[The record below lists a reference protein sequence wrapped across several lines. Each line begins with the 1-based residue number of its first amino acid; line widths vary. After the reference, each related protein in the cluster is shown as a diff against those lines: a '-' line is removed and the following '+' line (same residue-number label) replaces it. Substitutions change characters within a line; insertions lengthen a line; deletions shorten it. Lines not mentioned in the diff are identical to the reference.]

1 MDTSTYLTLR
11 ADFEKCINK
20 DSLFDAL
27 NTLKFLVPIVTRRSK
42 HEECE
47 KISSDY
53 QQLLHAF
60 RQGAI
65 DANYQ
70 EQTEAIFLRIYQ
82 LGQTFHHKF
91 TTLKTQQYRSKLWNK
106 YADDAPLEEAL
117 LTAND
122 DKVIFER
129 LYCAAPWSEETE
141 KVVEASMPEGDAA
154 DACARI
160 ATIYSAVTLNLLSS
174 FDPVQCAWFL
184 RQTKKTLLPLLR
196 VRLCVGLVYVGV
208 HHSAQ
213 INLFPHLVRLWKEWV
228 RSAAWK
234 KDLCIVQSTLLA
246 TGKSAKSMALSMKE
260 LFSSDANMSTA
271 QMINDLKQKV
281 SSAFSERLL
290 GGLAGVD
297 LGFEDFKRLYRRTE
311 QFNEAFRWFVPI
323 LIDAQPDAPS
333 EEARNPF
340 FGFGKHSLGI
350 TDLYLQKEAEAARK
364 QLLENMRDDL
374 DQIIGDK
381 EGAMP
386 NEVSMPEGEAT
397 VLSLEISK
405 ENLGIFQQMEQQQG
419 DDTNP
424 ISPESF
430 NWEARALRVR
440 YIAYIHDTYRFF
452 HLFVER
458 SEGENPYRD
467 NLMLLDN
474 ELFRGAFQEEKVL
487 VLLAQFIFAIKDYA
501 HALDFFQQLPQE
513 HRDVRLRLG
522 QCYHATQ
529 QYDEAV
535 KYLEPIATEEEDEAL
550 LRLLANCYDALQRP
564 EDALVLWIRLEQM
577 LPNDLELAENL
588 AKRFLDLQ
596 LYSDALDQLHKIL
609 YHEPEHFEA
618 LQLKAQ
624 CYLMMSRLEEAQK
637 LYASLLE
644 KHPESSDILFFSA
657 HCALLL
663 GDHSMATRLYMAC
676 FEQEHVS
683 CVPENLFDDAV
694 QELQHVGFTPL
705 LARLMRD
712 LLICEMQL

>member
-1 MDTSTYLTLR
+1 
-11 ADFEKCINK
+11 
-20 DSLFDAL
+20 
-27 NTLKFLVPIVTRRSK
+27 
-42 HEECE
+42 
-47 KISSDY
+47 
-53 QQLLHAF
+53 
-60 RQGAI
+60 
-65 DANYQ
+65 
-70 EQTEAIFLRIYQ
+70 
-82 LGQTFHHKF
+82 
-91 TTLKTQQYRSKLWNK
+91 
-106 YADDAPLEEAL
+106 
-117 LTAND
+117 
-122 DKVIFER
+122 
-129 LYCAAPWSEETE
+129 
-141 KVVEASMPEGDAA
+141 
-154 DACARI
+154 
-160 ATIYSAVTLNLLSS
+160 
-174 FDPVQCAWFL
+174 
-184 RQTKKTLLPLLR
+184 
-196 VRLCVGLVYVGV
+196 
-208 HHSAQ
+208 
-213 INLFPHLVRLWKEWV
+213 
-228 RSAAWK
+228 
-234 KDLCIVQSTLLA
+234 
-246 TGKSAKSMALSMKE
+246 
-260 LFSSDANMSTA
+260 
-271 QMINDLKQKV
+271 MINDLKQKV

-297 LGFEDFKRLYRRTE
+297 LGFEDFKRLYCRTE
-311 QFNEAFRWFVPI
+311 QFNEAFRWFIPI
-323 LIDAQPDAPS
+323 LIDAQPEAPS

-430 NWEARALRVR
+430 NLEARALRAR

-487 VLLAQFIFAIKDYA
+487 VLLAQFTFAIKDYA

-529 QYDEAV
+529 QFSEAV

-588 AKRFLDLQ
+588 AERFLDLQ

-624 CYLMMSRLEEAQK
+624 CYLMMSRFEEAQK
-637 LYASLLE
+637 IYTSLLE

-676 FEQEHVS
+676 FEQEHVGS
-683 CVPENLFDDAV
+683 VPENLFDDAI

>member
-20 DSLFDAL
+20 HSLFDAL
-27 NTLKFLVPIVTRRSK
+27 NMLKFLVPIVTSCNK
-42 HEECE
+42 HKECE

-53 QQLLHAF
+53 QLLLHAF

-91 TTLKTQQYRSKLWNK
+91 TMQQTQQYRAKLWKK
-106 YADDAPLEEAL
+106 YADDAPVEEAL
-117 LTAND
+117 LTAKD
-122 DKVIFER
+122 DKIIFER

-141 KVVEASMPEGDAA
+141 KIVEASMLEGDAEE
-154 DACARI
+154 ACSRI
-160 ATIYSAVTLNLLSS
+160 DTIYSAVTLNLLSS
-174 FDPVQCAWFL
+174 FDPVQCAWLL
-184 RQTKKTLLPLLR
+184 RQTKKALSPLLR

-228 RSAAWK
+228 SSAAWK
-234 KDLCIVQSTLLA
+234 RDLCVVQSTLLA
-246 TGKSAKSMALSMKE
+246 TAKSAKSMALSMKE

-297 LGFEDFKRLYRRTE
+297 IGFEDFKRLYRRTD
-311 QFNEAFRWFVPI
+311 QFNEAFRWFIPI
-323 LIDAQPDAPS
+323 LIDTQSDAPS

-386 NEVSMPEGEAT
+386 NEVSMPEGEST
-397 VLSLEISK
+397 VLSLEIPK
-405 ENLGIFQQMEQQQG
+405 EILWVFQQMEQQLG

-424 ISPESF
+424 ILPESF
-430 NWEARALRVR
+430 NLEVRALRAR

-474 ELFRGAFQEEKVL
+474 ELFRGAFQEEKIL
-487 VLLAQFIFAIKDYA
+487 VLLAQFTFAIKDYA

-522 QCYHATQ
+522 QCHHATQ
-529 QYDEAV
+529 QFSEAV
-535 KYLEPIATEEEDEAL
+535 KYLEPIVAEEEDEAL

-588 AKRFLDLQ
+588 AERFLELQ

-609 YHEPEHFEA
+609 YHEPEHFAA

-624 CYLMMSRLEEAQK
+624 CYLMMSRFEEAQK

-663 GDHSMATRLYMAC
+663 GDHSMATRLYMAY

-683 CVPENLFDDAV
+683 YVPEDLFDDAIR
-694 QELQHVGFTPL
+694 ELHHVGFTPL

>member
-20 DSLFDAL
+20 HSLFDAL
-27 NTLKFLVPIVTRRSK
+27 NMLKFLVPIVTSCNK
-42 HEECE
+42 HKECE

-53 QQLLHAF
+53 QLLLHAF

-91 TTLKTQQYRSKLWNK
+91 TMQQTQQYRAKLWKK
-106 YADDAPLEEAL
+106 YADDAPVEEAL
-117 LTAND
+117 LTAKD
-122 DKVIFER
+122 DKIIFER

-141 KVVEASMPEGDAA
+141 KIVEASMLEGDAEE
-154 DACARI
+154 ACSRI
-160 ATIYSAVTLNLLSS
+160 DTIYSAVTLNLLSS
-174 FDPVQCAWFL
+174 FDPVQCAWLL
-184 RQTKKTLLPLLR
+184 RQTKKALSPLLR

-228 RSAAWK
+228 SSAAWK
-234 KDLCIVQSTLLA
+234 RDLCVVQSTLLA
-246 TGKSAKSMALSMKE
+246 TAKSAKSMALSMKE

-297 LGFEDFKRLYRRTE
+297 IGFEDFKRLYRRTD
-311 QFNEAFRWFVPI
+311 QFNEAFRWFIPI
-323 LIDAQPDAPS
+323 LIDTQSDAPS

-386 NEVSMPEGEAT
+386 NEVSMPEGEST
-397 VLSLEISK
+397 VLSLEIPK
-405 ENLGIFQQMEQQQG
+405 EILWVFQQMEQQLG

-424 ISPESF
+424 ILPESF
-430 NWEARALRVR
+430 NLEVRALRAR

-474 ELFRGAFQEEKVL
+474 ELFRGAFQEEKIL
-487 VLLAQFIFAIKDYA
+487 VLLAQFTFAIKDYA

-522 QCYHATQ
+522 QCHHATQ
-529 QYDEAV
+529 QFSEAV
-535 KYLEPIATEEEDEAL
+535 KYLEPIVAEEEDEAL

-588 AKRFLDLQ
+588 AERFLELQ

-609 YHEPEHFEA
+609 YHEPEHFAA

-644 KHPESSDILFFSA
+644 RNPESSDILFFSA

-663 GDHSMATRLYMAC
+663 GDHSMATRLYMAY

-683 CVPENLFDDAV
+683 YVPEDLFDDAIR
-694 QELQHVGFTPL
+694 ELHHVGFTPL